1 MMTDRTKPR
10 RPQPNKSPMI
20 PTQRNRGWLTVD
32 EFCGEL
38 MISRDTFYDWRK
50 KGRAPKCAKLPN
62 GSLRIR
68 RTEFE
73 KFMTTAEGNA

>member
-1 MMTDRTKPR
+1 MSTKILNVPAQRPR
-10 RPQPNKSPMI
+10 N
-20 PTQRNRGWLTVD
+20 WLTVD
-32 EFCGEL
+32 EFCDEL

-68 RTEFE
+68 RSEFE
-73 KFMTTAEGNA
+73 KFMTTAEDDAR

>member
-1 MMTDRTKPR
+1 MMTDRAKPR
-10 RPQPNKSPMI
+10 PGRPAKTLTVPE
-20 PTQRNRGWLTVD
+20 QRSRGWLTVD

-68 RTEFE
+68 RSEFE
-73 KFMTTAEGNA
+73 KFMTTAEDKA

>member
-1 MMTDRTKPR
+1 MMTDQTKPR
-10 RPQPNKSPMI
+10 RVKTTKVPII
-20 PTQRNRGWLTVD
+20 PAQRSRGWLTVD
-32 EFCGEL
+32 EFCEEL

-68 RTEFE
+68 RTEFD
-73 KFMTTAEGNA
+73 KFMTKAEASA

>member
-1 MMTDRTKPR
+1 MSTRTKAPKVPAPR
-10 RPQPNKSPMI
+10 GGS
-20 PTQRNRGWLTVD
+20 WLTVD
-32 EFCGEL
+32 DFCTEL

-68 RTEFE
+68 RSEFE
-73 KFMTTAEGNA
+73 KFMTTAEDKA